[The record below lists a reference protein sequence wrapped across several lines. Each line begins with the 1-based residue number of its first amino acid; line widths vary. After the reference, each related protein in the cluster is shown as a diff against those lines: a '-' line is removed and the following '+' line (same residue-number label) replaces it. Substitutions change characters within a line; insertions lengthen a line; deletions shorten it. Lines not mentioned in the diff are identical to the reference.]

1 MHAIGA
7 ATRLAALLA
16 AGILVLTAV
25 ACGGDGD
32 DPPIVFAAA
41 SLTEV
46 FPRIEPDARFSFGGS
61 NQLALQI
68 EQGAPADVFAS
79 ASSDLAQALHRKGLI
94 EEPIPLASN
103 RLVVVVPASNPAGIT
118 SVRDL
123 DGDGVRVVMGAAG
136 VPAGDYARA
145 ALATLGLSGVV
156 ARAVSQE
163 PDVKGV
169 IGKVATGEADAGLV
183 YATDARAAGDRV
195 LAIPVPARAAPDVR
209 YEIAVVAGSAHA
221 AAARELVVRATGPDG
236 RRELAAA
243 GFIPPPS

>member
-1 MHAIGA
+1 MRALGA
-7 ATRLAALLA
+7 ATRLAAILA
-16 AGILVLTAV
+16 VGVLALTAL
-25 ACGGDGD
+25 ACGGGGD
-32 DPPIVFAAA
+32 DPPTVFAAA

-46 FPRIEPDARFSFGGS
+46 FPRIEPEARYSFGGS

-79 ASSDLAQALHRKGLI
+79 ASSDLTQDLYRNGLT
-94 EEPIPLASN
+94 EAPVPLASN
-103 RLVVVVPASNPAGIT
+103 RLVVVVPASNPAGIV

-123 DGDGVRVVMGAAG
+123 DRDGVRVVMGAAG

-145 ALATLGLSGVV
+145 ALANLGLSRVV

-169 IGKVATGEADAGLV
+169 IGKVATGEADAGLA

-195 LAIPVPARAAPDVR
+195 RVIPIAARAAPDVR

-221 AAARELVVRATGPDG
+221 AAARELVARATGPDG